1 MSIGDILIIGI
12 SVLVMLLVAFAA
24 IYPRIR
30 KYRVVIKKLEPQ
42 KKRRAKPT
50 RKKRKAIVIKL
61 I

>member
-1 MSIGDILIIGI
+1 MEVGDVLIIGI
-12 SVLVMLLVAFAA
+12 SILVVLLVAFAA
-24 IYPRIR
+24 IFPRIR
-30 KYRVVIKKLEPQ
+30 KWRLVLKKVEP